1 MRLAGGKVEA
11 QETISSISNRSPR
24 KKQGR
29 NASKNATNITAVYT
43 SSPNRTPGS
52 YAKKS
57 FNTSLSCSRLASD
70 LKLNLGIKLAAGGA
84 HLAAWS
90 RPKPIHQN
98 RGFPRNGH
106 SNIQLHQ
113 NQPLTKW
120 VRSFFFFGIVTWLDL
135 IELRNKKMSP
145 FQIWW
150 VKLRS
155 QRGPHYYWYNDIKY
169 SGMIGGTSH
178 VLGHWGLGPLLVYMW
193 IVWLA

>member
-84 HLAAWS
+84 HLAA
-90 RPKPIHQN
+90 
-98 RGFPRNGH
+98 
-106 SNIQLHQ
+106 
-113 NQPLTKW
+113 
-120 VRSFFFFGIVTWLDL
+120 
-135 IELRNKKMSP
+135 
-145 FQIWW
+145 
-150 VKLRS
+150 
-155 QRGPHYYWYNDIKY
+155 
-169 SGMIGGTSH
+169 
-178 VLGHWGLGPLLVYMW
+178 
-193 IVWLA
+193 